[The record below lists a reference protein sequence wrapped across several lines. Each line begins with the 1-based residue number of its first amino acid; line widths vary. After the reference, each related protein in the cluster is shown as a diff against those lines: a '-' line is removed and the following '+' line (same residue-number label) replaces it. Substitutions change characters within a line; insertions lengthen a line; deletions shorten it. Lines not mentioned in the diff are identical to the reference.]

1 MAPMKENSTVPVQII
16 MADDIPVAH
25 TPEGGYGTSF
35 PPLILDTCTEPLV
48 AGAPDLRGI
57 WKTISATRGGETVAP
72 DDRLMFYT
80 ERIEQC
86 GNRIVDCGGGTIA
99 DARADGTAENGVND
113 VSVFDYKTPINV
125 RASYEDGAFVL
136 RPVGLEAIEIV
147 RTLDADGHMVWTR
160 PDMGGIRVVLER
172 VSEPK

>member
-1 MAPMKENSTVPVQII
+1 

-35 PPLILDTCTEPLV
+35 PPLILGTCTEPLV

-72 DDRLMFYT
+72 DDRLMSYT

-99 DARADGTAENGVND
+99 DARADGTPENGVND
-113 VSVFDYKTPINV
+113 VSVFTTRRLLTSGPVMKMGPSSF
-125 RASYEDGAFVL
+125 APSVL
-136 RPVGLEAIEIV
+136 KPLKSFAN
-147 RTLDADGHMVWTR
+147 
-160 PDMGGIRVVLER
+160 
-172 VSEPK
+172 